1 MQKHHKETQQSW
13 SKKNNLR
20 ARQNRDKKGK
30 QNQDYNTVLKI
41 QVECEELYFISDI
54 NIINWFKDIKLCLTD
69 GAALYLKVKD
79 E

>member
-1 MQKHHKETQQSW
+1 MQRLQEAGQCRKIRRKPSNPGLKKEE
-13 SKKNNLR
+13 NLR

-54 NIINWFKDIKLCLTD
+54 NIIS
-69 GAALYLKVKD
+69 
-79 E
+79 